1 MRTAAIASS
10 SCAIRPLGGGL
21 TEGLIEPS
29 TNGGDIEISC
39 SVLQS
44 ITNPKSSRETAQG
57 KASGDDE
64 ESGVVLNNGGVGD
77 GREEGVADAA
87 GASLRWHPMPSCV
100 AEWPTPVGCAV
111 LGKPPNR
118 IGKSVPEDRSVM
130 GWLERCQDGLSAV
143 SHLLLC
149 N

>member
-1 MRTAAIASS
+1 MAERKERRMQLVPR
-10 SCAIRPLGGGL
+10 C
-21 TEGLIEPS
+21 
-29 TNGGDIEISC
+29 
-39 SVLQS
+39 
-44 ITNPKSSRETAQG
+44 
-57 KASGDDE
+57 
-64 ESGVVLNNGGVGD
+64 VGI
-77 GREEGVADAA
+77 
-87 GASLRWHPMPSCV
+87 PMPSCV
-100 AEWPTPVGCAV
+100 AEWPTPIGCVV